1 MIRSW
6 AALLLALAVPAGA
19 AQIPELE
26 LRSEYVVEG
35 MSSGNLSGLAWCGD
49 GLWAVSDR
57 EDDLLYRLVLPD
69 AEGDN
74 TLRAQPE
81 RFELPPVPESGL
93 PWGVRMRTA
102 VVGALRGGHMDFE
115 GLSCD
120 SLGNRYLVSEAH
132 ASVLRVAPT
141 GTAQWLNLPVSLVRQ
156 ARASGMLLNH
166 NAMFEGIAV
175 DPAANRLWL
184 AAERERRGLLVV
196 HRNQTSWQCVGGCVL
211 LAEGGREPAP
221 EPLGGA
227 SVPRSFSGLAFFNE
241 RLFVLDRAAHQIC
254 RRHPSTGAV
263 ERCWSFASTS
273 LSDERRYDLPYG
285 NAEGLW
291 IDAEHAWVGVD
302 NNGQARG
309 DGERRPIVWRFA
321 APRGGWSARP

>member
-1 MIRSW
+1 MIRGW
-6 AALLLALAVPAGA
+6 AALLLALAVPAWA
-19 AQIPELE
+19 SEIPELE
-26 LRSEYVVEG
+26 LRSEHVVDG
-35 MSSGNLSGLAWCGD
+35 MTAGNLSGLAWCGD

-57 EDDLLYRLVLPD
+57 EDELLYRLVPAD
-69 AEGDN
+69 TGEDN
-74 TLRAQPE
+74 TLHAQPE
-81 RFELPPVPESGL
+81 RFELPPVPDSGL
-93 PWGVRMRTA
+93 PWGMRMRTT
-102 VVGALRGGHMDFE
+102 VVGTLRGGQMDFE

-132 ASVLRVAPT
+132 ASVLRVAPA
-141 GTAQWLNLPVSLVRQ
+141 GTAQWLTLPASLIRQ

-211 LAEGGREPAP
+211 LAEGGRAPAP
-221 EPLGGA
+221 EALGGA

-254 RRHPSTGAV
+254 RRDPSTGAV
-263 ERCWSFASTS
+263 ERCWSFAATA
-273 LSDERRYDLPYG
+273 LTNERSYGLPYG

-291 IDAEHAWVGVD
+291 VDAEGAWIGVD
-302 NNGQARG
+302 NNERARG